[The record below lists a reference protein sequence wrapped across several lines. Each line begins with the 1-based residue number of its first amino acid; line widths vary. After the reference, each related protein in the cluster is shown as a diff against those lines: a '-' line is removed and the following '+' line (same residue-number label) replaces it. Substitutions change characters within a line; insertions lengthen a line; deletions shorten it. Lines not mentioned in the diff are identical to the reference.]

1 MNAGRGAA
9 GRRGGVLAGAV
20 RRWRGARLADRAA
33 GRWRGVIPAV
43 GAVAGRRV
51 RGAAATGRR
60 AGGPGAGRVRRVGAG
75 LLVAATLCGSPAPAS
90 AQVTL
95 DVMTF
100 NIRTSNVDDGAD
112 AWPHRRDIVV
122 ETIARAAPHI
132 LGLQE
137 ALDEQIEYLDAML
150 PDYRWIGV
158 DRGLNGGVGL
168 SEYTPIFYRHRELSP
183 IASGNF
189 WLTDTPDVPPPPRR
203 REPGRRF
210 RRPRGRIVTWARFY
224 HQSGREI
231 YAFNTHLTLRRGPRQ
246 HASARL
252 IADRVA
258 ALPAGSAVVVTG
270 DFNASAGDTETWRIA
285 TGQGLRDAW
294 FAAGERHGPPFTS
307 NGFGPPPPHHEVWRI
322 DWILVGGPLD
332 VRAAETVLYHE
343 DGRYPSDHYPVAAR
357 LDWR

>member
-1 MNAGRGAA
+1 MSRGRGGAVA
-9 GRRGGVLAGAV
+9 LGRRLRCGVRTAPRAHRGACAAL
-20 RRWRGARLADRAA
+20 RTHRGARVGPSAHRGARAA
-33 GRWRGVIPAV
+33 L
-43 GAVAGRRV
+43 RV
-51 RGAAATGRR
+51 QRGAR
-60 AGGPGAGRVRRVGAG
+60 AGPGARRAVWAG
-75 LLVAATLCGSPAPAS
+75 LVAAVVSGWLAPPAA
-90 AQVTL
+90 AQVAL

-112 AWPHRRDIVV
+112 AWPHRRDVVV
-122 ETIARAAPHI
+122 ETIARAAPDI

-137 ALDEQIEYLDAML
+137 ALDEQIEYLDRML
-150 PDYRWIGV
+150 PDYRWLGV

-189 WLTDTPDVPPPPRR
+189 WLTDTPDVPPPPRA
-203 REPGRRF
+203 EPTRRRF

-224 HQSGREI
+224 HQASGREV
-231 YAFNTHLTLRRGPRQ
+231 YAFNTHLTLRQGPRQ
-246 HASARL
+246 HQSARL

-285 TGQGLRDAW
+285 TGRGLRDAW
-294 FAAGERHGPPFTS
+294 LAAGERRGPPFTS

-322 DWILVGGPLD
+322 DWILVGGPLE
-332 VRAAETVLYHE
+332 VRTAETVLYNE
-343 DGRYPSDHYPVAAR
+343 GGRYPSDHYPVAAR
-357 LDWR
+357 LDWP

>member
-9 GRRGGVLAGAV
+9 GPIRRRRRGG
-20 RRWRGARLADRAA
+20 RAA
-33 GRWRGVIPAV
+33 MRTGRHAALALLVVAAV
-43 GAVAGRRV
+43 SGWLAPL
-51 RGAAATGRR
+51 AAAQT
-60 AGGPGAGRVRRVGAG
+60 
-75 LLVAATLCGSPAPAS
+75 
-90 AQVTL
+90 TL

-100 NIRTSNVDDGAD
+100 NIRTSSVDDRAN
-112 AWPHRRDIVV
+112 AWPQRRHLVV
-122 ETIARAAPHI
+122 ETIARVAPQI

-137 ALDEQIEYLDAML
+137 AIDEQIAYLETML

-203 REPGRRF
+203 TEPFRRF

-224 HQSGREI
+224 HRATGREI
-231 YAFNTHLTLRRGPRQ
+231 YVFNTHLTLRQGPRQ
-246 HASARL
+246 YDSARL

-258 ALPAGSAVVVTG
+258 ALPPGSAVVVTG

-285 TGQGLRDAW
+285 TAQGLRDAW
-294 FAAGERHGPPFTS
+294 LAADERHGPPFTS
-307 NGFGPPPPHHEVWRI
+307 NGFGPPPPQDQVWRI
-322 DWILVGGPLD
+322 DWILVGGPLV
-332 VRAAETVLYHE
+332 VRTAQTVVHE
-343 DGRYPSDHYPVAAR
+343 DNGRYPSDHYPVAAR
-357 LDWR
+357 LEWPQEPAR

>member
-1 MNAGRGAA
+1 MRAGVGRAGPA
-9 GRRGGVLAGAV
+9 GRR
-20 RRWRGARLADRAA
+20 RRPRARAA
-33 GRWRGVIPAV
+33 AWAGRSARVALLAAAAAWGWLAPPAV
-43 GAVAGRRV
+43 
-51 RGAAATGRR
+51 
-60 AGGPGAGRVRRVGAG
+60 
-75 LLVAATLCGSPAPAS
+75 
-90 AQVTL
+90 AQPVTL

-100 NIRTSNVDDGAD
+100 NIRTASVDDGEN
-112 AWPHRRDIVV
+112 AWPHRRDLVA

-137 ALDEQIEYLDAML
+137 VIDEQIEYLDRML
-150 PDYRWIGV
+150 PDYRWLGV

-189 WLTDTPDVPPPPRR
+189 WLTDTPDVPPPPRPAPSR
-203 REPGRRF
+203 RRF

-224 HQSGREI
+224 HRPSGREV
-231 YAFNTHLTLRRGPRQ
+231 YAFNTHLTLRQGPRQ
-246 HASARL
+246 YQSARL

-258 ALPAGSAVVVTG
+258 ALPEGSAVVVTG

-285 TGQGLRDAW
+285 TGQGLRDVW
-294 FAAGERHGPPFTS
+294 FAADQRHGPPFTS

-322 DWILVGGPLD
+322 DWILVGGPLV
-332 VRAAETVLYHE
+332 VRAAETVLHHE

-357 LDWR
+357 LHWP

>member
-1 MNAGRGAA
+1 MSSGR
-9 GRRGGVLAGAV
+9 
-20 RRWRGARLADRAA
+20 
-33 GRWRGVIPAV
+33 
-43 GAVAGRRV
+43 
-51 RGAAATGRR
+51 RR
-60 AGGPGAGRVRRVGAG
+60 AGRTGFRPRRCPGPGLHALRAARAGAG
-75 LLVAATLCGSPAPAS
+75 LHVRLAACVRAGLHVLRAACTGGGLHVRRAACAGLVAVIAAGGWPAPHAA
-90 AQVTL
+90 AQVVTL

-112 AWPHRRDIVV
+112 AWPHRRDVVV
-122 ETIARAAPHI
+122 ETIARAAPQI

-137 ALDEQIEYLDAML
+137 AVDEQIEYLEEML

-168 SEYTPIFYRHRELSP
+168 SEYTPIFYRHGELSP

-224 HQSGREI
+224 HQASGREI
-231 YAFNTHLTLRRGPRQ
+231 YAFNTHLTLRQGPRQ
-246 HASARL
+246 YQSARL

-258 ALPAGSAVVVTG
+258 ALPAGAAVVVTG

-285 TGQGLRDAW
+285 TEQGLRDAW
-294 FAAGERHGPPFTS
+294 LAADERQGPPFTS

-322 DWILVGGPLD
+322 DWILVGGPLV
-332 VRAAETVLYHE
+332 VRTARTVLYSE

-357 LDWR
+357 LDWP

>member
-1 MNAGRGAA
+1 MH
-9 GRRGGVLAGAV
+9 VL
-20 RRWRGARLADRAA
+20 RAA
-33 GRWRGVIPAV
+33 GA
-43 GAVAGRRV
+43 
-51 RGAAATGRR
+51 
-60 AGGPGAGRVRRVGAG
+60 GAG
-75 LLVAATLCGSPAPAS
+75 LHVRRAACGGAGLHVRRAACAGLVVVMAAWGWLAPHAA
-90 AQVTL
+90 AQVVTL

-112 AWPHRRDIVV
+112 AWPHRRDLVV
-122 ETIARAAPHI
+122 ETIARAAPQI

-137 ALDEQIEYLDAML
+137 ALDEQIEYLDARL

-203 REPGRRF
+203 PEPRRRF

-224 HQSGREI
+224 HQASGREI
-231 YAFNTHLTLRRGPRQ
+231 YAFNTHLTLRQGPRQ
-246 HASARL
+246 HQSARL

-258 ALPAGSAVVVTG
+258 ALPAGAAVVVTG

-285 TGQGLRDAW
+285 TEQGLRDAW
-294 FAAGERHGPPFTS
+294 LAADERRGPPFTS

-322 DWILVGGPLD
+322 DWILVGGPLV
-332 VRAAETVLYHE
+332 VRTARTVLSSE

-357 LDWR
+357 LAWP